1 MSEMSWIVLV
11 LLIDVAHVYSTLYR
25 TYFDPVATRRQKTIL
40 YSIPFVGFV
49 AGVLLYSIDSLLFW
63 RILAYTAVFHFVRQ
77 QYGFMRVY
85 SRKEDSPAWAKLIDI
100 ITIYTATIYPILYW
114 HLSGQ
119 KNFNWFLENDFFYLN
134 MPSLVRFLEIVY
146 WLVVVLYLV
155 KEVWIILK
163 MGYFNLP
170 KFFVIAG
177 TLLSWYFGIVYF
189 NGDLAFTL
197 LNVVTH
203 GIPYMALIWL
213 YGQKNYRQ
221 NEKGTSFLRLIFSK
235 AGLILFVG
243 ILFLLAFVEEGLW
256 DWSVWKEHRAI
267 FGGGPGFTIPEKLLA
282 FIVPLL
288 ALPQITHYIL
298 DGFIWK
304 IKKEE
309 FRWSNEIK
317 ET

>member
-1 MSEMSWIVLV
+1 MSEISWIVLV
-11 LLIDVAHVYSTLYR
+11 LMIDVAHVYSTLYR
-25 TYFDPVATRRQKTIL
+25 TYFDPEATRQQKTIL
-40 YSIPFVGFV
+40 YSIPFIGFI

-85 SRKEDSPAWAKLIDI
+85 SRKERSPEWARRIDTL
-100 ITIYTATIYPILYW
+100 TIYTATLYPILYW

-134 MPSLVRFLEIVY
+134 TPFLLSVFEVLY
-146 WLVVVLYLV
+146 WLVISVYLM
-155 KEVWIILK
+155 KEIILFVQTRD
-163 MGYFNLP
+163 FNIP
-170 KFFVIAG
+170 KFLVITG

-203 GIPYMALIWL
+203 GVPYMALIWL
-213 YGQKNYRQ
+213 FGQKNYQKAGR
-221 NEKGTSFLRLIFSK
+221 GTAFLRLIFSRK
-235 AGLILFVG
+235 GLILFVG
-243 ILFLLAFVEEGLW
+243 ILILLAFVEEGLW
-256 DWSVWKEHRAI
+256 DWSVWKEHRSI
-267 FGGGPGFTIPEKLLA
+267 FGGGLGFSIPEKLLA

-317 ET
+317 NT